1 MNIFYTQMLSHQGL
15 SNNIFLLP
23 KIVLICLALRTLKA
37 IFMSYLLIPLSR
49 ATFYWWKRTDF
60 SQRNSFLLLCLKLRE
75 WPFSMPCIEAEG
87 TFTGYKN
94 CTSSDPGIQHPR
106 ELPDQDVKNYFIYP
120 SGHRVWNLP
129 RNFLRSM
136 KLFRPNLKN
145 ATFRTH
151 IIMKIY

>member
-75 WPFSMPCIEAEG
+75 WPFLMPCIEAEG

-106 ELPDQDVKNYFIYP
+106 DTQTRIWKIILFIQAATGCKTCHATFYVVWNFSGQIWRMQL
-120 SGHRVWNLP
+120 SGH
-129 RNFLRSM
+129 
-136 KLFRPNLKN
+136 
-145 ATFRTH
+145 
-151 IIMKIY
+151 I